1 MTPGYVAELRR
12 LIVVWE
18 FAESLLDSDDPARQF
33 YAQAI
38 DAATSHI
45 IEAEIEKQKCKP

>member
-12 LIVVWE
+12 MIVVWTY
-18 FAESLLDSDDPARQF
+18 AEQLLDSDDPARKF

-38 DAATSHI
+38 SAATGHI
-45 IEAEIEKQKCKP
+45 IEAEIKKRSS